1 MGLSRF
7 RTPFI
12 KSLQTCRI
20 PGGYP
25 AQLDGPITLC
35 ARADLDPGRLFTGS
49 IANLMLWNVPLS
61 ASHVAELF
69 SSFLQQSVLYP
80 VGLLPAAPRNTTD
93 GQPCVF
99 PIAASSSLSNDCVF
113 MGGALSCPT
122 AGGVWANCSSRYQ
135 TGGQDPGD
143 KVRFVPPDPG
153 DKVRFALPDPGDKVR
168 FALPDPGDKVRFAV
182 PDPGDK
188 VRFVLP
194 DPGDQSQ
201 QAHHTSPVCVHVR
214 PSTSPTHSWA
224 THHTFPGKRTTPVPA
239 TAHNTLC
246 VPVCVHPWRAAVA
259 VETDLSSYG
268 VTDGTILGPGG
279 GAIPRLTVSG
289 QLCIIPFTINNTT
302 YPDCMVLA
310 GTEMCPTADGYMHE
324 CAPAIQRDINTTN
337 CVDQNKVAA
346 LVAAGMSGSGGNI
359 SAFQRCINLQGL
371 DMCETQ
377 AGSWVICPNEPRITV
392 AGNVCVTPFT
402 YGGVARADCVAVNG
416 SQSCPVDGSGA
427 LEACQSAYTVA
438 PTLQP
443 RFPIRFTMD
452 RQICTPAGASAL
464 SECLDLDGSGTYK
477 CQPQGSKDRGDS
489 LECAPI
495 TRTSL
500 WGDTC
505 QFPYVYR
512 SYNRTDCVWVDGI
525 EACKINATSWA
536 QCSPLFVTSFPLPP
550 ANATIRYTTSG
561 QQCAQPFSYNG
572 ALQWD
577 CVNGGFDP
585 GYCRGRNGTWE
596 QCMPRPGNI
605 SRTTTSGQP
614 CQLPFFYN
622 DALNYDCISSQ
633 PGQAGACLN
642 PLGRFEPCSPPSRL
656 TVSGKPCVFPAVM
669 GNSSYTDCL
678 PDPTGSFE
686 TCATASGV
694 WETCQPLPAT
704 PGARAY
710 YSGNSSSLDSQ
721 RGAFSSQ
728 VIQDPSAA
736 ASPVGSK
743 GHHWKRALGL
753 GLGLGGGLL
762 LLTIAGLALA
772 RNAYA
777 SWWRRRVNRE
787 MKMTGLPDDRPPPAA
802 ASVSGLRGPP
812 NAFTSNPI
820 NSASRAVGAADVY
833 SYPQVGLHGLKQP
846 GGGGGNA
853 FSTVTG
859 RPRGELEMQYPNSNT
874 VVTGVPTSKL
884 SYSMAPP
891 DKTASGT
898 APGYGSGSGS
908 STVAAPTP
916 RPPAPQ
922 GYHSRSNNP
931 STLSPYSPDFGA
943 GPAPDWGKKAPAS
956 TSSVG
961 EKAGGTVM
969 PPSAGTAG
977 GGGHGSFGSGV
988 EKSSGS
994 GSATVAEAGAALLER
1009 LRQQRLAAAQAVAA
1023 KGNSASSSDNNIAGR
1038 EGGGNSGPTQG
1049 TR

>member
-1 MGLSRF
+1 MLPGAVGGISDG
-7 RTPFI
+7 
-12 KSLQTCRI
+12 TCRKQPGSPGTAMESHRVVDDCERVSLASTLPGTRADDGVDMGDAEWHMLTVTTRRGGGPGFSLYVDGILKGTLKRSSKRDTDGADSATIQI

-135 TGGQDPGD
+135 TGGQASTPH
-143 KVRFVPPDPG
+143 
-153 DKVRFALPDPGDKVR
+153 LPC
-168 FALPDPGDKVRFAV
+168 AV
-182 PDPGDK
+182 
-188 VRFVLP
+188 F
-194 DPGDQSQ
+194 
-201 QAHHTSPVCVHVR
+201 
-214 PSTSPTHSWA
+214 
-224 THHTFPGKRTTPVPA
+224 TPVPA
-239 TAHNTLC
+239 PTPYTASKHTTPLPVFTP
-246 VPVCVHPWRAAVA
+246 VPASTPHLPC
-259 VETDLSSYG
+259 
-268 VTDGTILGPGG
+268 
-279 GAIPRLTVSG
+279 
-289 QLCIIPFTINNTT
+289 LCIIPFTINNTT

-443 RFPIRFTMD
+443 RFPIRYTMD

-464 SECLDLDGSGTYK
+464 SECLDLEGSGTYK
-477 CQPQGSKDRGDS
+477 CQPQGSKDRSDS

-525 EACKINATSWA
+525 EACKINATTWA
-536 QCSPLFVTSFPLPP
+536 ECSPLFVTTFPLPP

-561 QQCAQPFSYNG
+561 QQCAQPFSYDG

-622 DALNYDCISSQ
+622 NALNYNCISSQ

-642 PLGRFEPCSPPSRL
+642 PLGRFEPCRPPARL
-656 TVSGKPCVFPAVM
+656 TVSGNPCVFPSVM

-694 WETCQPLPAT
+694 WESCQPLPAT

-728 VIQDPSAA
+728 VIQDPSSS

-743 GHHWKRALGL
+743 GHNWKRALGL

-833 SYPQVGLHGLKQP
+833 SYPPASNSRGS
-846 GGGGGNA
+846 GGNA
-853 FSTVTG
+853 FSAVTG

-884 SYSMAPP
+884 NYSMAPP
-891 DKTASGT
+891 DKTASVT

-908 STVAAPTP
+908 STVTAPTS
-916 RPPAPQ
+916 RSSAPQ

-943 GPAPDWGKKAPAS
+943 GPTPDWGKKASAS
-956 TSSVG
+956 ASSVG
-961 EKAGGTVM
+961 EKAGSMLLPFDAPPMRTPSGTVM

-977 GGGHGSFGSGV
+977 GGGGNGSFGGGV
-988 EKSSGS
+988 EKTSGS

-1023 KGNSASSSDNNIAGR
+1023 KGNSTSSSDNNIAGR
-1038 EGGGNSGPTQG
+1038 ESGGNSGSSQG